1 MRWKTSAKKVYHFLF
16 VEDSF
21 LSWVVNFALAF
32 IFVKFVLFPVLALAL
47 GTQLPLV
54 AVISGSMEHEGM
66 AFDQWWEARGGW
78 YLDRNIGDEAF
89 RSYPFLNGFDKG
101 DVMVLI
107 NGDNLAVGDVLVYS
121 TSSHPYPII
130 HRVVAISEEGY
141 EVKGDNNSGP
151 DSKIVSRDQVVGKA
165 LYRIPKL
172 GWVKIWA
179 VAIWEQFKGGTN
191 ALLS

>member
-1 MRWKTSAKKVYHFLF
+1 MRWKTSAKKVYHFIF

-32 IFVKFVLFPVLALAL
+32 LFVKFVLFPVLALAL

-66 AFDQWWEARGGW
+66 AFDQWWDTRGEW
-78 YLDRNIGDEAF
+78 YLDKNISNQTF
-89 RSYPFLNGFDKG
+89 RSYSFFNGFDKG

-107 NGDNLAVGDVLVYS
+107 NGENLVVGDVLVYS
-121 TSSHPYPII
+121 TSSYPYPII

-141 EVKGDNNSGP
+141 EVKGDHNS
-151 DSKIVSRDQVVGKA
+151 DSDPVIVSRDKVVGKA

>member
-1 MRWKTSAKKVYHFLF
+1 
-16 VEDSF
+16 
-21 LSWVVNFALAF
+21 VNFALAF
-32 IFVKFVLFPVLALAL
+32 LFVKFVLFPVLALAL

-66 AFDQWWEARGGW
+66 AFDQWWDTRGEW
-78 YLDRNIGDEAF
+78 YLDKNISNQTF
-89 RSYPFLNGFDKG
+89 RSYSFFNGFDKG

-107 NGDNLAVGDVLVYS
+107 NGENLVVGDVLVYS
-121 TSSHPYPII
+121 TSSYPYPII

-141 EVKGDNNSGP
+141 EVKGDHNS
-151 DSKIVSRDQVVGKA
+151 DSDPVIVSRDKVVGKA